1 MRVHWPVLRRSRW
14 KTARETA
21 PLGCHLPC
29 RHGLSCCLEV
39 SQARMLGSQTAMA
52 VELSEPTMWRA
63 RALLGGPFWLIFTYV
78 TSVLVKK
85 Y

>member
-1 MRVHWPVLRRSRW
+1 
-14 KTARETA
+14 
-21 PLGCHLPC
+21 
-29 RHGLSCCLEV
+29 
-39 SQARMLGSQTAMA
+39 MLGSQTAMA